1 MKKQNPIYLFTTLMS
16 LGVAAF
22 LLFIL
27 VSTFGIPLYILAII
41 FFGVL
46 VGFVAFISNRLSKNS
61 IENRFER
68 LKECEVCKTFI
79 PRDSQLCPSCG
90 ADFSDISVCEYC
102 GHKNKVGAT
111 VCENC
116 NGLIK

>member
-16 LGVAAF
+16 LGVAGF

-27 VSTFGIPLYILAII
+27 VSAFGIPIYILAII

-46 VGFVAFISNRLSKNS
+46 LGFVLFISNRLTNNS
-61 IENRFER
+61 IEHRFER

-79 PRDSQLCPSCG
+79 PKDSQFCPSCG
-90 ADFSDISVCEYC
+90 VDFSDTPVCEYC
-102 GHKNKVGAT
+102 GHENKVDAT